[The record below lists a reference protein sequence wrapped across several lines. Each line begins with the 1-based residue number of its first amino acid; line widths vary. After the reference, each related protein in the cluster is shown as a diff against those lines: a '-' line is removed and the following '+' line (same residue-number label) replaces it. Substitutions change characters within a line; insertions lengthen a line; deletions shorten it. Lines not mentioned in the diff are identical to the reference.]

1 MEEDKLIRK
10 LQKTGKNQYANILIE
25 KYYNEIYVY
34 IYKKLFNKD
43 EAMDITQDIFISML
57 KSINRFD
64 SKKSAFRTWLYRIA
78 YNKTV
83 DYFRRIKSF
92 DLDIEKIELISEDIF
107 TKLIEDSDQIE
118 RIRIYVE
125 SLSTNSQMIF
135 KFKFYDELTFKEIA
149 GELGCSESTIK
160 TKYYRLISK
169 IRKEFNNE

>member
-1 MEEDKLIRK
+1 LEEDKLIRK

-83 DYFRRIKSF
+83 DYFRRIKKF
-92 DLDIEKIELISEDIF
+92 NLDIEKIELISEDIF

>member
-1 MEEDKLIRK
+1 LEEDKLIRK